1 MKRAYF
7 IFVLILLGVVGGL
20 VLNANAEIANEV
32 LFEVHGS
39 FSDYWLPTYW
49 QTRVWGW
56 GSFTV
61 PDRVA
66 VEYTPAS
73 AQTVCTAKTYISRSS
88 GTSYDLILS
97 VYEGGLKPESGSL
110 IGSKTIPSTT
120 VPTQFGIY
128 TAFNFDSCL
137 NLKKDTTYWFTW
149 TRSQLQLW
157 NGYYT
162 EYRGDEYPNTKGWFY
177 EMSGP
182 YGWTAYSRE
191 ISLRLEGY
199 STKEPVLIIPG
210 IAGSELYNGDD
221 LIWADLAEMI
231 FDPNNPLDFGD
242 HFLTNNLM
250 LDENGNSINSII
262 ASKAIEQLPDIP
274 IIDAGAFNVDTFKS
288 LREDLE
294 SAQYSLNKDLFY
306 FPYDW
311 RLNLDNSKDLLNTK
325 IEEIKAQT
333 GYSKVNIIAHSMGGL
348 LTKDYINSYGKNS
361 IDKLIFVGTPHLGA
375 PKAGKVLLAGDN
387 FGIPW
392 LEEERLK
399 ELGKNSPALH
409 QLLPNQKYFDS
420 FLGYI
425 QKSDVSDPLNYQD
438 TKDFLISQNSSSLI
452 MGLAES
458 FWAKNL
464 ENTDFSGVD
473 VNNFA
478 GCSSSTQ
485 AGYRL
490 KSDNTSIGNIGYTSG
505 DTTVPLV
512 SSDYI
517 NIPDEKKF
525 YLKKAHHAEMPS
537 QEDIRKAIL
546 KVLSNE
552 EIALSGNLK
561 LDSTE
566 CNFSGKTL
574 AWHSPVGVHIYDS
587 QGRHTGPIE
596 KDGIEYGVPGVDY
609 EIIGHDKFVFLPTDT
624 GEIYNVVA
632 DGLATGS
639 FDLLISQNN
648 NGVVEN
654 TTVYNDVPIGESG
667 DVNFS
672 VSNSSSDSN
681 INVDYYGNDVVQ
693 NVPAVAVLLG
703 DDVLDVISPE
713 TQATVTGQTGSSGW
727 YLGNVTIELSAT
739 DDNSGIL
746 ETKYSLD
753 GQPLTAYSVP
763 INISDEGMHTVLYY
777 SVDRAGNN
785 EEVKTLSFG
794 IDMTGIE
801 ISVGIDI
808 EAGLFRF
815 LPVSDD
821 LNGVSFS
828 CDLASCTAIDRAGN
842 TTKLE
847 FTLVREG
854 IQQILNLSSVS
865 YNGTEHS
872 IYGNQLILKLW
883 PDNNTSKGFSQTFLV
898 GDNKQVRLD
907 YNEKQDES
915 VIIYKPIV
923 GKPTRE
929 NISGKRFLQIFT
941 DKGKIEYIIQ

>member
-7 IFVLILLGVVGGL
+7 IFILILLGVVGGL

-61 PDRVA
+61 PDRIA

-110 IGSKTIPSTT
+110 IGRKTIPGTA
-120 VPTQFGIY
+120 VPTQFAIY
-128 TAFNFDSCL
+128 TAFNFDNCL
-137 NLKKDTTYWFTW
+137 NLKKNTTYWFTW

-162 EYRGDEYPNTKGWFY
+162 EYRGDEYPNIKGWFY

-221 LIWADLAEMI
+221 LIWMDLEQMFQDI
-231 FDPNNPLDFGD
+231 DDQFLDQLKLNERGLSVLEISLGNVIKRSPNF
-242 HFLTNNLM
+242 
-250 LDENGNSINSII
+250 
-262 ASKAIEQLPDIP
+262 P
-274 IIDAGAFNVDTFKS
+274 IIDNNIFKS
-288 LREDLE
+288 LEEDL
-294 SAQYSLNKDLFY
+294 LNNDYEINSDLFY
-306 FPYDW
+306 LPYDW
-311 RLNLDNSKDLLNTK
+311 RLNLDNSKDILNAK
-325 IEEIKAQT
+325 IEEIKSQT
-333 GYSKVNIIAHSMGGL
+333 GATKVNIIAHSMGGL
-348 LTKDYINSYGKNS
+348 LTKDYINSYGKDG

-375 PKAGKVLLAGDN
+375 PKAGKVLLVGDN
-387 FGIPW
+387 MGIPW
-392 LEEERLK
+392 LRGEKIK
-399 ELGKNSPALH
+399 EIAKNSPALH
-409 QLLPNQKYFDS
+409 QLLPDQKYFDS
-420 FLGYI
+420 FAGYI
-425 QKSDVSDPLNYQD
+425 RKSDLTLLNYQD
-438 TKDFLISQNSSSLI
+438 TKNFLINETQSPDV
-452 MGLAES
+452 MGLSES

-464 ENTDFSGVD
+464 EDADFSGV
-473 VNNFA
+473 NTYNFA
-478 GCSSSTQ
+478 GCVSGTQ
-485 AGYRL
+485 SEYHL
-490 KSDNTSIGNIGYTSG
+490 KNDSSIGSIDYTSG
-505 DTTVPLV
+505 DSTVPLV

-517 NIPDEKKF
+517 NIPEDKKF
-525 YLKKAHHAEMPS
+525 YLRYAHHVEMPS
-537 QEDIRKAIL
+537 QTDIRTAIL
-546 KVLSNE
+546 DILSGD
-552 EIALSGNLK
+552 IPTVTGNLK
-561 LDSTE
+561 DNSSD
-566 CNFSGKTL
+566 CYFNAKTL
-574 AWHSPVGVHIYDS
+574 FWHSPVAVHIYDS
-587 QGRHTGPIE
+587 LGNHTGPIDN
-596 KDGIEYGVPGVDY
+596 DGIEYGVPGIDY
-609 EIIGHDKFVFLPTDT
+609 EIIGHDKFIFLPTDT
-624 GEIYNVVA
+624 GETYSIVA

-639 FDLLISQNN
+639 FDLLISHNN
-648 NGVVEN
+648 NGIVEN
-654 TTVYNDVPIGESG
+654 TTVFNDVPIGESG

-672 VSNSSSDSN
+672 VSNSSLDSN
-681 INVDYYGNDVVQ
+681 INVDYYGNDAIQSVQ
-693 NVPAVAVLLG
+693 AVSVLSG
-703 DDVLDVISPE
+703 DDVNDVVFPE
-713 TQATVTGQTGSSGW
+713 TQASITGQPGSSGW
-727 YLGNVTIELSAT
+727 YLGNVIIGLSAT
-739 DDNSGIL
+739 DDNSGVL

-847 FTLVREG
+847 FTLVPEG

-883 PDNNTSKGFSQTFLV
+883 TEDNTSKDFSQTFLV
-898 GDNKQVRLD
+898 IDNKQVRLD

-915 VIIYKPIV
+915 VIVYKPIV

-941 DKGKIEYIIQ
+941 DKGKIEYIIL

>member
-1 MKRAYF
+1 MKKVYF
-7 IFVLILLGVVGGL
+7 ISVLILLGVVGSLGL
-20 VLNANAEIANEV
+20 SANAEITQEV

-66 VEYTPAS
+66 VEYTPVS
-73 AQTVCTAKTYISRSS
+73 SQTVCTAKTYISRSS

-110 IGSKTIPSTT
+110 IGRKTIPSTA

-128 TAFNFDSCL
+128 TAFNFDNCL

-162 EYRGDEYPNTKGWFY
+162 EYRDDEYPNTKGWFY

-221 LIWADLAEMI
+221 LIWADLGEMFI
-231 FDPNNPLDFGD
+231 NPNDPLDFSD

-250 LDENGNSINSII
+250 LDENGNSINSID
-262 ASKAIEQLPDIP
+262 AKNVIEVIFNLP
-274 IIDAGAFNVDTFKS
+274 
-288 LREDLE
+288 L
-294 SAQYSLNKDLFY
+294 LNINIFKDLHDDLGDSEYVTDQNLFL

-311 RLNLDNSKDLLNTK
+311 RLNLDSTKDMLNTK
-325 IEEIKAQT
+325 IEEIKTQT
-333 GYSKVNIIAHSMGGL
+333 GADKVDIIAHSMGGL
-348 LTKDYINSYGKNS
+348 LAKDYINSYGKDS

-375 PKAGKVLLAGDN
+375 PKARKVILAGEN
-387 FGIPW
+387 FSIPW

-399 ELGKNSPALH
+399 ELAKNSPALH

-473 VNNFA
+473 VYNFA
-478 GCSSSTQ
+478 GCNSNTQ
-485 AGYRL
+485 AGYQL
-490 KSDNTSIGNIGYTSG
+490 KSDNTSISNVGYTSG

-537 QEDIRKAIL
+537 QEDVKKAIL
-546 KVLSNE
+546 EILSDKPIE
-552 EIALSGNLK
+552 LSGNLK
-561 LDSTE
+561 TDSTE
-566 CNFSGKTL
+566 CDFSGKTL
-574 AWHSPVGVHIYDS
+574 TWHSPVGVHIYDS
-587 QGRHTGPIE
+587 HGRHTGPI
-596 KDGIEYGVPGVDY
+596 DNAGIEYGVPSVDY
-609 EIIGHDKFVFLPTDT
+609 EIIGHDKFVFLPTDI
-624 GEIYNVVA
+624 GETYNIVA

-639 FDLLISQNN
+639 FDLLISRNN
-648 NGVVEN
+648 NGIVEN
-654 TTVYNDVPIGESG
+654 TTVFNDVPIGESG
-667 DVNFS
+667 DVHFS
-672 VSNSSSDSN
+672 VSNSSSDSS
-681 INVDYYGNDVVQ
+681 INVDYYGNDTIQSVS
-693 NVPAVAVLLG
+693 AVSVLSG

-713 TQATVTGQTGSSGW
+713 TQATITGQAGSSGW
-727 YLGNVTIELSAT
+727 YLGNVTIGLSAT
-739 DDNSGIL
+739 DDNSGVL

-753 GQPLTAYSVP
+753 GQPLTSYTGP
-763 INISDEGMHTVLYY
+763 INISDEGMHVVLYY

-785 EEVKTLSFG
+785 EEVKTLYFG

-808 EAGLFRF
+808 DAGLFKF

-821 LNGVSFS
+821 LNEVDFS
-828 CDLASCTAIDRAGN
+828 CDLVSCTAIDRAGN
-842 TTKLE
+842 TMKLE
-847 FTLVREG
+847 FNLIREG
-854 IQQILNLSSVS
+854 IQQILNFSSVS

-872 IYGNQLILKLW
+872 VSGNQLVFKLW
-883 PDNNTSKGFSQTFLV
+883 PEGNTSKDFSQTFLV

-915 VIIYKPIV
+915 VVIYKPIV
-923 GKPTRE
+923 GKPIRE
-929 NISGKRFLQIFT
+929 NISGKRFLQIST